1 MTTLGTLVA
10 GVALAGPASAHG
22 YISSPPSRQ
31 ALCAAGTVTD
41 CGQIQYE
48 PQSVEA
54 PKGSRLCSGGN
65 AAFSVLDDESRA
77 WPSTDVGDEV
87 TFNWTL
93 TARHSTS
100 TWVYYVDGEKVAS
113 FDDAGAIPNA
123 TVSHRV
129 DLGDYSGE
137 HTVLAVWNIA
147 DTVNAFYNCVDVNVG
162 GAGDQ
167 GEDDESTTPTTPA
180 GGSTGTPSGP
190 ATTYPA
196 DGTGSSGDTGGS
208 GSSAPTTTAD
218 PTSSTSDPDGS
229 TSDPDGSTSDPDG
242 STSDPGEAPESGD
255 WQDWTWYDRGDTVTY
270 DGVTYECRQSHT
282 TLPGWEPPNV
292 LALWLPE

>member
-1 MTTLGTLVA
+1 MRKKVVLPLATLGTLFA

-31 ALCAAGTVTD
+31 ALCASGAVPD

-54 PKGSRLCSGGN
+54 PKGSKLCSGGN
-65 AAFSVLDDESRA
+65 ANFKVLDDESRN
-77 WPSTDVGDEV
+77 WPAATVGSKV

-100 TWVYYVDGEKVAS
+100 TWVYYVDGQQVAT
-113 FDDAGAIPNA
+113 FDDRGAIPNA
-123 TVSHRV
+123 TVSHQV
-129 DLGDYSGE
+129 DLSAYSGD

-147 DTVNAFYNCVDVNVG
+147 DTANAFYNCVDLNIG
-162 GAGDQ
+162 GTA
-167 GEDDESTTPTTPA
+167 SPTTAPSTPTAAPTTAAPSAPASSAPASSTSASSTPA
-180 GGSTGTPSGP
+180 GGASSP
-190 ATTYPA
+190 AQTTYP
-196 DGTGSSGDTGGS
+196 TGPTPPPVATSVPHSTDP
-208 GSSAPTTTAD
+208 SATAWK
-218 PTSSTSDPDGS
+218 S
-229 TSDPDGSTSDPDG
+229 
-242 STSDPGEAPESGD
+242 
-255 WQDWTWYDRGDTVTY
+255 WTWYDRGDKVTY

-282 TLPGWEPPNV
+282 TLPGWEPPTV